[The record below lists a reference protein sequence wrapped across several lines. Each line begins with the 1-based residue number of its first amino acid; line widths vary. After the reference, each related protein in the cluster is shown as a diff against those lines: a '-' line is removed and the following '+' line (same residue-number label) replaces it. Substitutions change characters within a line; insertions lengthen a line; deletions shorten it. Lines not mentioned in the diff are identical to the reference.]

1 MSLITRNN
9 LDRKMQKI
17 GTISFTLKTLQID
30 VIINMIYRRQ
40 QLIKCI
46 FEILFVIGDASL

>member
-1 MSLITRNN
+1 MSLITKNN
-9 LDRKMQKI
+9 LDTKMQKI

-30 VIINMIYRRQ
+30 VIINMICRRQ

-46 FEILFVIGDASL
+46 FEILFVIGDTSL

>member
-9 LDRKMQKI
+9 LDRKMKEI
-17 GTISFTLKTLQID
+17 YTISFTLKTLQID
-30 VIINMIYRRQ
+30 VIINMICRRQ

-46 FEILFVIGDASL
+46 FEILFVISDTSL